1 MGNAPQSNQS
11 SSNIDYDK
19 IVNTPEFKQLVKSK
33 SKFMTPYVVFFF
45 VAYFLMPIL
54 TGFTQVLEAQV
65 IGWITGTWIYAFGM
79 FIMVWTFSTIYMS
92 RSSKFDA
99 DAEEIINKNILN

>member
-1 MGNAPQSNQS
+1 MGNAPQSKQ
-11 SSNIDYDK
+11 SSNIDYEK
-19 IVNTPEFKQLVKSK
+19 IVSSSEFKNLVKSK
-33 SKFMTPYVVFFF
+33 NKFMAPFVIFFF
-45 VAYFLMPIL
+45 LAYFTMPVL
-54 TGFTQVLEAQV
+54 TGFTEVLEAKV
-65 IGWITGTWIYAFGM
+65 IGWVTGTWVYAFGM

>member
-1 MGNAPQSNQS
+1 MGNARKSKQ
-11 SSNIDYDK
+11 SSNIDYEK
-19 IVNTPEFKQLVKSK
+19 IVNTSEFKNLVKSK
-33 SKFMTPYVVFFF
+33 NKFMSPFVIFFF
-45 VAYFLMPIL
+45 LAYFTMPVL
-54 TGFTQVLEAQV
+54 TGFTDILEVRV

>member
-1 MGNAPQSNQS
+1 MGNATQQNPKSPN
-11 SSNIDYDK
+11 YDFEK
-19 IVNTPEFKQLVKSK
+19 IVESSEFKELVKSK
-33 SKFMTPYVVFFF
+33 NKFMTPYVIFFF
-45 VAYFLMPIL
+45 VAYAIMPIL
-54 TGFTQVLEAQV
+54 TGFTTVLETKV

-99 DAEEIINKNILN
+99 DAEEIIKKNILN